1 MFQFFKQLKTKKQI
15 KKFKEQLKHGELIA
29 INKDYNDIDTL
40 DLLIDCAKHHNL
52 GIVVGSQMKANAIKN
67 MNENIRI
74 YRLAKNF
81 TFEIRKADNDCIL
94 IDESVDLEMI
104 EWLKQQPNITICGG
118 FIRKESE

>member
-1 MFQFFKQLKTKKQI
+1 MFNFLQQLKTKKKI
-15 KKFKEQLKHGELIA
+15 KELKEKLEHGELIT
-29 INKDYNDIDTL
+29 ISNNDIDTL
-40 DLLIDCAKHHNL
+40 PLLAECAERHDL

-118 FIRKESE
+118 FIKKESE